1 MLCYCCVVVLVDGCD
16 SCVVVHSCFVV
27 HGCTCVDVH
36 GCVGVFFVDVA
47 FVDLVF
53 VVVDDGFVLVYVV
66 DDVLV

>member
-1 MLCYCCVVVLVDGCD
+1 MVVVF
-16 SCVVVHSCFVV
+16 VHSCVVV

-36 GCVGVFFVDVA
+36 GCVVVFFCVGVFFVDVVV
-47 FVDLVF
+47 VDLVF